1 MSDDE
6 KPDLGTGIEGL
17 EADSV
22 YKQTPVFDVSNK
34 EFFNNLRAERSR
46 VRFTKSEKPNQFM
59 RGTKYRQSFYIRYTD
74 KNTDKQYLSK
84 IK

>member
-1 MSDDE
+1 MAEDE
-6 KPDLGTGIEGL
+6 IDLGTGIEGL
-17 EADSV
+17 EADGM

-34 EFFNNLRAERSR
+34 EFFNNLRAERNR
-46 VRFTKSEKPNQFM
+46 VRFASDKPNQFM
-59 RGTKYRQSFYIRYTD
+59 RGTKYRQPFYIRYTD